1 MSGRDRT
8 PDTSD
13 HPHVPRRWRQNGD
26 VPYVA
31 VQAHKMLG
39 DVAAVR
45 MAVHLLADPSLT
57 EEQRATAQAS
67 LALRL
72 ESIEEGLRALITAP
86 REEPA
91 QP

>member
-1 MSGRDRT
+1 M
-8 PDTSD
+8 
-13 HPHVPRRWRQNGD
+13 GD

-31 VQAHKMLG
+31 VQAHKLLG
-39 DVAAVR
+39 DLAAVR
-45 MAVHLLADPSLT
+45 MAVHLLADGSLT

-72 ESIEEGLRALITAP
+72 DAMEHGLHELITAP
-86 REEPA
+86 RGDSA